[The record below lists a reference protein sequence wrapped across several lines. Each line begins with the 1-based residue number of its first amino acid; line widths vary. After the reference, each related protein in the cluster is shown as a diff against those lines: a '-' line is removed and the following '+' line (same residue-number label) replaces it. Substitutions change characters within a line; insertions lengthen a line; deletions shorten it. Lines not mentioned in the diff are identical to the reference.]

1 MAAKTNKQILQEI
14 SESQKKQATELLQLA
29 SDLSTYVNKTDLK
42 FAEILNL
49 LESNDKTKQK
59 GVIEQLSLNTEN
71 ISRMK
76 TDKKIVYSFG
86 IAIAFLSNFV
96 VKYFW
101 K

>member
-1 MAAKTNKQILQEI
+1 MAAKTNNQILQEI

-29 SDLSTYVNKTDLK
+29 ADLSIYTNKTEKRFDDIMS
-42 FAEILNL
+42 F

-59 GVIEQLSLNTEN
+59 GIIEQVSLNTGN
-71 ISRMK
+71 IESMK